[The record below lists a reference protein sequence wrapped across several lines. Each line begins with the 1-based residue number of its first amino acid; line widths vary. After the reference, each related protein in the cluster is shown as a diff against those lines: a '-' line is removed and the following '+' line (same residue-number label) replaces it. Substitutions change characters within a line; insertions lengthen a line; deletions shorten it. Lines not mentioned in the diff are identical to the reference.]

1 MTRPDATLPFEHER
15 ISALVELMKQE
26 QQFLVAADAD
36 GLDGLT
42 PRKTVLV
49 QELAQLSRQRHGAL
63 AGAGFLASEAGMEP
77 WLATQGDDPS
87 VRAAWRQL
95 LALTLEAKELNRVNG
110 MLINRQM
117 AHNQTVLNAL
127 RTPTAGAADSTLYGA
142 KGQTFGSTPSR
153 RFVVG

>member
-1 MTRPDATLPFEHER
+1 MTRPDATLTAEHER

-36 GLDGLT
+36 GLDALT
-42 PRKTVLV
+42 PRKVVLV
-49 QELAQLSRQRHGAL
+49 QELAQLSRQRHAAL
-63 AGAGFLASEAGMEP
+63 GGAGFISSEAGMEP
-77 WLATQGDDPS
+77 WLAAQGDD
-87 VRAAWRQL
+87 AARTAWAQL
-95 LALTLEAKELNRVNG
+95 LALTSEAKELNRVNG

-127 RTPTAGAADSTLYGA
+127 RTPTTGGAESTLYGA
-142 KGQTFGSTPSR
+142 KGQTFGSAPSR

>member
-1 MTRPDATLPFEHER
+1 MTRPNATLTAEHER

-36 GLDGLT
+36 GLAGLT
-42 PRKTVLV
+42 PRKVVLV
-49 QELAQLSRQRHGAL
+49 QELAQLSRERHAAL
-63 AGAGFLASEAGMEP
+63 GGAGFIASEAGMEP
-77 WLATQGDDPS
+77 WLAAQGDDIS
-87 VRAAWRQL
+87 RSAWSQL
-95 LALTLEAKELNRVNG
+95 LALTAEAKELNRVNG

-127 RTPTAGAADSTLYGA
+127 RTPTAAPESTLYGA
-142 KGQTFGSTPSR
+142 KGQTFGSAPSR